1 MTKHAVCE
9 GLELFRGA
17 LGRLGAPY
25 DIIAEAEEIRAKSI
39 LILSRCDKLSNVWAK
54 CRCEAEMPRA
64 RFVAQSNRKVGES
77 WRQNRGAASLATL
90 PLLTSEQQWLENQ
103 NLEQQKKSPLLL
115 QQKYMFL

>member
-39 LILSRCDKLSNVWAK
+39 LILSRCDKLSNV
-54 CRCEAEMPRA
+54 
-64 RFVAQSNRKVGES
+64 
-77 WRQNRGAASLATL
+77 
-90 PLLTSEQQWLENQ
+90 
-103 NLEQQKKSPLLL
+103 
-115 QQKYMFL
+115 